1 MPATEWQYM
10 TMKLMAGGV
19 LGGKVDIDEM
29 SEALNEAGRAG
40 WELVTAF
47 DTNFS
52 EGRSREVILVFKRP
66 G

>member
-1 MPATEWQYM
+1 MSATQWQYM
-10 TMKLMAGGV
+10 SMKLLAGGM
-19 LGGKVDIDEM
+19 LGGKIDIDEM
-29 SEALNEAGRAG
+29 TGALNEAGRSG

-66 G
+66 A